1 LDIKLNPKKMSALA
15 KNYNRRKISFKR
27 GKGSFLYANNGKKYL
42 DFVQGIAV
50 NSLGHA
56 NPHLINAVNKQAKKL
71 WHVSNAFIIPEGE
84 KLAKRLTK
92 KTFADFVIFQ
102 NSGTEATEA
111 AIKIARRYFYSIGK
125 PKKNR
130 ILCVKNSFHG
140 RTLAAIFASG
150 SKKMTEGFGPRV
162 DGFDHFKFGNYKSLK
177 RAITSKTAAIMVE
190 PIMGEGGIK
199 VIPKWFLRKL
209 RKICNQKKILL
220 ILDEVQCGIGRSG
233 KFFAFEHA
241 KVSPDIV
248 PLAKGIGGGFPIG
261 AVLMTKKAASGMIP
275 GTHGSTFG
283 GNPLA
288 MSVGSAVLDQIFKK
302 GFLKNVQKIS
312 KYFHS
317 ELKKIQNEYS
327 NIIKEVRGVGLL
339 IGLQLYKD
347 QSKFIQKLMDN
358 NLLTIRA
365 GENVIR
371 ILPPLTVKKKEIDLA
386 IKIIRKVCK
395 GYKT

>member
-1 LDIKLNPKKMSALA
+1 MSSLA
-15 KNYNRRKISFKR
+15 KNYNRKKISFKK
-27 GKGSFLYANNGKKYL
+27 GSGSFLYANNGKKYL

-56 NPHLINAVNKQAKKL
+56 NPYLVNAINKQAKKL

-92 KTFADFVIFQ
+92 KTFADFVFFQ

-111 AIKIARRYFYSIGK
+111 AVKVARRYFYSIGK
-125 PKKNR
+125 PHKNR

-150 SKKMTEGFGPRV
+150 SKKMTEGFGPKV
-162 DGFDHFKFGNYKSLK
+162 DGFDHFEFGNHQSLK
-177 RAITSKTAAIMVE
+177 KAITKKTAAIMVE
-190 PIMGEGGIK
+190 PIMGESGIK
-199 VIPKWFLRKL
+199 VIPDWCLREL
-209 RKICNQKKILL
+209 RKICNKKKILL
-220 ILDEVQCGIGRSG
+220 ILDEVQCGIGRTG

-241 KVSPDIV
+241 KVKPDIV
-248 PLAKGIGGGFPIG
+248 PIAKGIGGGFPIG

-288 MSVGSAVLDQIFKK
+288 MSVGNAVLDQIFKK
-302 GFLKNVQKIS
+302 GFLTNVKKIS

-317 ELKKIQNEYS
+317 ELKKIQSEYS
-327 NIIKEVRGVGLL
+327 KIIKNVRGVGLL
-339 IGLQLYKD
+339 IGLQVHKD
-347 QSKFIQKLMDN
+347 QTKFIKKLMDN
-358 NLLTIRA
+358 KLLTIRA

-386 IKIIRKVCK
+386 IQIIRKVCK
-395 GYKT
+395 AYKV